1 MARLE
6 GRDHGINALLG
17 GPGEHQGLLGR
28 GITQGQADPDLR
40 RPRIGIS
47 AIPLAIQHLLCF
59 CHQPLHLIRQVR
71 QQIRREGSAEM
82 HLPPAAL
89 AGLTHAEGGENAGHG
104 MQQHRVQPQFIRQAT
119 GVLTTSPSVGHQHP
133 AANVLTAMQRHPANG
148 SSHGFHRQLQ
158 RPGCHPLRGLPQRCR
173 ELREAMPH
181 HLHIRWQIPGR
192 SEHRREAVHLQTP
205 QQQVGVGDGERSAG
219 AVTGRARLRSGG
231 AGPHP
236 QPLPLELQ
244 HGSATGRHGFNRQT
258 WGQQLQAGDL
268 GLLLHLPQ
276 SLRIGASHTEHI
288 RRRSPH
294 VEAEHRHPVKAGHPR
309 RGDRPNHPRRR
320 PRKDGVFG
328 LQPVWSLQ
336 RSAGGHHPQGR
347 GGTQR
352 PLHLLQVAIQHRM
365 HGPLHQGRLPPRHQ
379 AGHHT
384 HLVGADHGAKAKFPQ
399 QCSTALLMGW
409 VALGMQQRHH
419 GDVQAGTAQLLKT
432 PPQRLIQHQG
442 LHLLTPGIEP
452 TGQLQHRLRQ
462 EGALGLLEREQI
474 IAMLIADPQLIP
486 QPGIG
491 EQQQRSTSPLQQRI
505 GGHGGAETHVVD
517 VPQIHGR

>member
-1 MARLE
+1 M
-6 GRDHGINALLG
+6 
-17 GPGEHQGLLGR
+17 PQGLL
-28 GITQGQADPDLR
+28 
-40 RPRIGIS
+40 
-47 AIPLAIQHLLCF
+47 
-59 CHQPLHLIRQVR
+59 
-71 QQIRREGSAEM
+71 
-82 HLPPAAL
+82 
-89 AGLTHAEGGENAGHG
+89 
-104 MQQHRVQPQFIRQAT
+104 
-119 GVLTTSPSVGHQHP
+119 
-133 AANVLTAMQRHPANG
+133 
-148 SSHGFHRQLQ
+148 
-158 RPGCHPLRGLPQRCR
+158 
-173 ELREAMPH
+173 
-181 HLHIRWQIPGR
+181 
-192 SEHRREAVHLQTP
+192 
-205 QQQVGVGDGERSAG
+205 
-219 AVTGRARLRSGG
+219 
-231 AGPHP
+231 
-236 QPLPLELQ
+236 
-244 HGSATGRHGFNRQT
+244 
-258 WGQQLQAGDL
+258 
-268 GLLLHLPQ
+268 
-276 SLRIGASHTEHI
+276 IGASHTEHI
-288 RRRSPH
+288 RRRAPH

-379 AGHHT
+379 AGHHA

-419 GDVQAGTAQLLKT
+419 GDVQAGTAQLLKP

-474 IAMLIADPQLIP
+474 IAVLIADPQLIP